1 VRGSAMGFLNIGKL
15 RSAYKERVTPA
26 SRKKFGHL
34 ERHKDYVERAKDFHH
49 KEDTLKKL
57 RLAAATKNP
66 DEFNRDMLKAQLK
79 NGVHF
84 NANTQGKKTTKV
96 KVRENTEDLT
106 HLMYA
111 RTHQAKVVE
120 KLRDSLSLTVA
131 KEQGN
136 DLKPKITVFTES
148 PEERL
153 QVLSEKLILD
163 EKLPASMRLKK
174 QMLTKQEI
182 LNEEDLSAIDA
193 INSKRQQTLQRLH
206 SEEAK
211 LSELDSELA
220 KIDLERKKITVS
232 FCFVICDW
240 ILTRVCRIRES
251 ESKSR
256 HLLINL
262 DGKIQTNLHCT
273 NGLRTERNKK
283 VESFQSSSSA
293 TRIVS
298 CKM

>member
-1 VRGSAMGFLNIGKL
+1 
-15 RSAYKERVTPA
+15 
-26 SRKKFGHL
+26 
-34 ERHKDYVERAKDFHH
+34 
-49 KEDTLKKL
+49 
-57 RLAAATKNP
+57 
-66 DEFNRDMLKAQLK
+66 
-79 NGVHF
+79 
-84 NANTQGKKTTKV
+84 
-96 KVRENTEDLT
+96 
-106 HLMYA
+106 
-111 RTHQAKVVE
+111 
-120 KLRDSLSLTVA
+120 
-131 KEQGN
+131 
-136 DLKPKITVFTES
+136 
-148 PEERL
+148 
-153 QVLSEKLILD
+153 
-163 EKLPASMRLKK
+163 
-174 QMLTKQEI
+174 
-182 LNEEDLSAIDA
+182 LSAIDA

-232 FCFVICDW
+232 FCFVIWDW